1 VIVNNRGSLPLTLL
15 FSSLCVGFLSLG
27 FWLLGQAPASAHP
40 HVWVNAREEILFDEQ
55 GEIKAVRSAW
65 VFDEM
70 YSAFATEGLGKDGKP
85 ATPEELAPLAKTN
98 VESLAEFDYFVFAKN
113 GGAKIAFD
121 APVDYRLEA
130 RPDKRVVLYFTLPL
144 KTPVKA
150 SKAFSLQ
157 VYDPTYF
164 VAFSLEKDNPVSLV
178 SAPSGCSANVLGAN
192 PLVADETKKLSE
204 AFFSGLSPGADFGV
218 KLADRAIIA
227 CP

>member
-1 VIVNNRGSLPLTLL
+1 VIGKTPRQPPLTLL
-15 FSSLCVGFLSLG
+15 FSSLCLVFGALG
-27 FWLLGQAPASAHP
+27 FWLLAADPAAAHP
-40 HVWVNAREEILFDEQ
+40 HVWVTAREEVLFNEQ
-55 GEIKAVRSAW
+55 GEIRAVRSAW

-121 APVDYRLEA
+121 PPVDYHLEERA
-130 RPDKRVVLYFTLPL
+130 DKRVVLHFTLPL
-144 KTPVKA
+144 KAPVKA

-178 SAPSGCSANVLGAN
+178 AAPSGCSANVLGAN

-204 AFFSGLSPGADFGV
+204 AFFSGLSPGSDFGM
-218 KLADRAIIA
+218 KLADRAIVA

>member
-1 VIVNNRGSLPLTLL
+1 VIVKTRGRPPLTLL
-15 FSSLCVGFLSLG
+15 FSSLSLA
-27 FWLLGQAPASAHP
+27 FSLLAAVLLAAVPAAAHP
-40 HVWVNAREEILFDEQ
+40 HVWVNAREEILFNEQ
-55 GEIKAVRSAW
+55 GEIKAIRSAW

-70 YSAFATEGLGKDGKP
+70 YSAFATEGLSKDGKP
-85 ATPEELAPLAKTN
+85 ATPEQLAPLAKTN

-113 GGAKIAFD
+113 GGAKIPFEP
-121 APVDYRLEA
+121 PVDYRLEERA
-130 RPDKRVVLYFTLPL
+130 DKRVILSFTLPL
-144 KTPVKA
+144 KAPVKA

-204 AFFSGLSPGADFGV
+204 AFFSGLSPGADFGL